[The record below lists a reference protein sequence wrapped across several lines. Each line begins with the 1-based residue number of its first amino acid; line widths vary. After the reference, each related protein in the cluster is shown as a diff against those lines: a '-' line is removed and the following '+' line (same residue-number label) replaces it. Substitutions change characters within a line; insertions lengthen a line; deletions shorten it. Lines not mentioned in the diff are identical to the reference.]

1 MLRPLA
7 FWEAMRRREFISLLG
22 GGVTAWPLLV
32 RAQQT
37 MPVIGFLGSSSLD
50 LYADPVRAFRQGLGE
65 TGYVEGRNVAIEF
78 RWANGQN
85 ERLPALAADLVRR
98 QVTVIVAPGST
109 PAALAAKAATTT
121 IPIVFQVGIDPI
133 AAGLVTSLARPGG
146 NVTGVTNINTELV
159 SKRLELLRE
168 LVPKATVVAL
178 LVNPTS
184 PEITEAVSK
193 ELQSTTRTLGLQLH
207 ILNASNDRD
216 FDTVFTTLA
225 QLRVGALVIAPDAFF
240 ISRNEQLG
248 ILTSRHGVPAI
259 TQFREFAAAG
269 GLMSYGGS
277 FSEPTRQVGIYT
289 GRILKGEKP
298 ANLPVQQPMKVE
310 LVINLKTARAL
321 GVTVPQSVLN
331 RADEV
336 IE

>member
-1 MLRPLA
+1 
-7 FWEAMRRREFISLLG
+7 
-22 GGVTAWPLLV
+22 
-32 RAQQT
+32 
-37 MPVIGFLGSSSLD
+37 
-50 LYADPVRAFRQGLGE
+50 VRAFRQGLSE

-78 RWANGQN
+78 RWADGQN
-85 ERLPALAADLVRR
+85 DRLPALAADLVRR
-98 QVTVIVAPGST
+98 QVNVIVAPGST
-109 PAALAAKAATTT
+109 PAALAAKAATAT

-168 LVPKATVVAL
+168 LVPKATIVAL

-184 PEITEAVSK
+184 PEITEAVSRD
-193 ELQSTTRTLGLQLH
+193 LQSIARALGLQLH
-207 ILNASNDRD
+207 ILRASTDRD
-216 FDTVFTTLA
+216 FDGVFTTLA
-225 QLRVGALVIAPDAFF
+225 QQRVGALVIAPDAFF
-240 ISRNEQLG
+240 ISRSEQLG
-248 ILTSRHGVPAI
+248 ALTARHAVPAI
-259 TQFREFAAAG
+259 TQFREFAVAG

-277 FSEPTRQVGIYT
+277 FTEPARQVGIYT

-310 LVINLKTARAL
+310 LVINLKTAKAL

>member
-1 MLRPLA
+1 MK
-7 FWEAMRRREFISLLG
+7 RREFISLLG
-22 GGVTAWPLLV
+22 GVAAAWPLMA

-37 MPVIGFLGSSSLD
+37 MPVVGFLGSSSPD
-50 LYADPVRAFRQGLGE
+50 LYAPAVRAFRQGLSE
-65 TGYVEGRNVAIEF
+65 IGYVEGRNVAIEF

-85 ERLPALAADLVRR
+85 DLLPALAADLVRR
-98 QVTVIVAPGST
+98 PVSVIAAPGST
-109 PAALAAKAATTT
+109 PAALAAKAATVT

-146 NVTGVTNINTELV
+146 NITGVTNINTELV

-168 LVPKATVVAL
+168 LVPKATIVAL

-184 PEITEAVSK
+184 PEITEVVSRD
-193 ELQSTTRTLGLQLH
+193 LQSTARALGLQLH
-207 ILNASNDRD
+207 ILNASSDRD
-216 FDTVFTTLA
+216 FDTVFATLA

-240 ISRNEQLG
+240 ISRGEQLG
-248 ILTSRHGVPAI
+248 VLTARHAVPAI

-277 FSEPTRQVGIYT
+277 FTESARQVGIYT

-298 ANLPVQQPMKVE
+298 ADLPVQQPMKVE
-310 LVINLKTARAL
+310 LVINLKTANAL
-321 GVTVPQSVLN
+321 GVTVPQSVQN